1 MALNRKNSK
10 TFWKLLGRL
19 KEKDKNDLFI
29 NKISAHKWKSSF
41 EGILRNEI
49 EPECPPDSYEK
60 GPLDFEI
67 TIKELNEASYIL
79 RAGKSPGL
87 DTISNE
93 MLQCVLEVK
102 PTILLKLF
110 NSILIYNGKTPNWY
124 KSIIILLHKKGS
136 KTEPLNY
143 RGISLLSCVS
153 KLFAAILNRR
163 LLDYVRDKNILSENQ
178 LGFVSGN
185 RTSDAHII
193 LYNIIQKYCQKEN
206 RRIYS
211 CFVDFSKAFDNIS
224 RNRLFEKLRKYGIT
238 GNFYNVIKN
247 MYFNDQTQIKVGE
260 YLTETIYPN
269 QGVKQGCILS
279 PLLFNIY
286 LADLAQRLEVAQQHG
301 PKIGGKLINNI
312 IWADDLVILSETET
326 GLNDMLKELD
336 LFTEE
341 NSLMINIDKTKAMI
355 FNKTG
360 RLLRRNFKYK
370 NSIIETVR
378 EYKYL
383 GFILVPS
390 GSVVQG
396 LNDLKSRGNRAIFQI
411 KNKMGE
417 YFRLKPKISIKLFN
431 TLVKP
436 ILLYMADLWGCLKT
450 PKNFPI
456 DTLQTKFLKQVLGV
470 QIQTTNIGV
479 FLETGELP
487 LSIFSMKA
495 SIKNWTRIMRGKANR
510 FTLIVAENAEKEKL
524 LWFEKIKQELYTV
537 GLGEIFMSVKVAT
550 NHPEQIYFQ
559 RKWDIFHQEA
569 FGKINETNSKLRT
582 YALLK
587 KEIGFEKYLTEIT
600 SVQDRTA
607 LTKFR
612 LSNHTLM
619 IEKMRHK
626 KPRPEVHERRC
637 PFCPEHVETEQH
649 FLIKC
654 KAFSIHRKVL
664 QQHATNVF
672 TWFENLSD
680 NLKFIKLASDPKIMK
695 ETAKYLRKIFELRD
709 FLLRPHKVLG

>member
-1 MALNRKNSK
+1 MGKDSREKFIRALAACENEFNKIDRLDIKDTENILSTFTNTITTAVHKAQIKKKGQKTKKSIWYDNECIRAKNELNKLSNQLKKQPYDVELRQGVFLQKKKYLKLVRNKKRKHKEQVVKDMALNRKNSK
-10 TFWKLLGRL
+10 MFWKLLGRL
-19 KEKDKNDLFI
+19 KENDKNDLFI
-29 NKISAHKWKSSF
+29 NKISAHKWKTSF

-49 EPECPPDSYEK
+49 EPECPPDSCEK

-102 PTILLKLF
+102 PSIILKLF
-110 NSILIYNGKTPNWY
+110 NSILIYNGKTPDWY

-136 KTEPLNY
+136 RTEPLNY

-153 KLFAAILNRR
+153 KLFPAILNRR

-193 LYNIIQKYCQKEN
+193 LYNIIQKYCQVEN

-211 CFVDFSKAFDNIS
+211 CFVGFSKAFDNIS
-224 RNRLFEKLRKYGIT
+224 RNRLFEKLHKYGIT

-510 FTLIVAENAEKEKL
+510 FTLIVAENAEKEK
-524 LWFEKIKQELYTV
+524 F
-537 GLGEIFMSVKVAT
+537 FMV
-550 NHPEQIYFQ
+550 
-559 RKWDIFHQEA
+559 
-569 FGKINETNSKLRT
+569 
-582 YALLK
+582 
-587 KEIGFEKYLTEIT
+587 
-600 SVQDRTA
+600 
-607 LTKFR
+607 
-612 LSNHTLM
+612 
-619 IEKMRHK
+619 
-626 KPRPEVHERRC
+626 
-637 PFCPEHVETEQH
+637 
-649 FLIKC
+649 
-654 KAFSIHRKVL
+654 
-664 QQHATNVF
+664 
-672 TWFENLSD
+672 
-680 NLKFIKLASDPKIMK
+680 
-695 ETAKYLRKIFELRD
+695 
-709 FLLRPHKVLG
+709 

>member
-1 MALNRKNSK
+1 M
-10 TFWKLLGRL
+10 
-19 KEKDKNDLFI
+19 
-29 NKISAHKWKSSF
+29 
-41 EGILRNEI
+41 
-49 EPECPPDSYEK
+49 
-60 GPLDFEI
+60 
-67 TIKELNEASYIL
+67 
-79 RAGKSPGL
+79 
-87 DTISNE
+87 
-93 MLQCVLEVK
+93 
-102 PTILLKLF
+102 
-110 NSILIYNGKTPNWY
+110 
-124 KSIIILLHKKGS
+124 
-136 KTEPLNY
+136 
-143 RGISLLSCVS
+143 
-153 KLFAAILNRR
+153 NRR

-193 LYNIIQKYCQKEN
+193 LYNIIQKYCQIEN

-247 MYFNDQTQIKVGE
+247 MYFNDQTQINVGE

-411 KNKMGE
+411 KNKMSI
-417 YFRLKPKISIKLFN
+417 YFRLK
-431 TLVKP
+431 
-436 ILLYMADLWGCLKT
+436 
-450 PKNFPI
+450 
-456 DTLQTKFLKQVLGV
+456 
-470 QIQTTNIGV
+470 
-479 FLETGELP
+479 
-487 LSIFSMKA
+487 
-495 SIKNWTRIMRGKANR
+495 
-510 FTLIVAENAEKEKL
+510 
-524 LWFEKIKQELYTV
+524 
-537 GLGEIFMSVKVAT
+537 
-550 NHPEQIYFQ
+550 
-559 RKWDIFHQEA
+559 
-569 FGKINETNSKLRT
+569 
-582 YALLK
+582 
-587 KEIGFEKYLTEIT
+587 
-600 SVQDRTA
+600 
-607 LTKFR
+607 
-612 LSNHTLM
+612 
-619 IEKMRHK
+619 
-626 KPRPEVHERRC
+626 
-637 PFCPEHVETEQH
+637 
-649 FLIKC
+649 
-654 KAFSIHRKVL
+654 
-664 QQHATNVF
+664 
-672 TWFENLSD
+672 
-680 NLKFIKLASDPKIMK
+680 
-695 ETAKYLRKIFELRD
+695 
-709 FLLRPHKVLG
+709 

>member
-1 MALNRKNSK
+1 M
-10 TFWKLLGRL
+10 LGRL
-19 KEKDKNDLFI
+19 KENDKNDLFI

-654 KAFSIHRKVL
+654 KAFSIHRKKL